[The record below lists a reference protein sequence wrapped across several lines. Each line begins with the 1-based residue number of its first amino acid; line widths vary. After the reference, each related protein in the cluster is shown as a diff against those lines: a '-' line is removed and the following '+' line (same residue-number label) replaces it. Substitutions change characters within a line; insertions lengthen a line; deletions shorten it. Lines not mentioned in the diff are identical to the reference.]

1 MDGIYF
7 PGLGIFFNNVP
18 SGITLFGI
26 NIKFYGMIIAAGFFI
41 AYLTAVKEAKRT
53 GQDPEIYL
61 DYLLWL
67 VVPAILGARI
77 YYIVFN
83 LKEFVAEGKSVG
95 QTFLDMINI
104 RNGGL
109 AIYGGLIAGAIV
121 AIVVAKK
128 KGIPFTLLLDTITMG
143 ILIGQIM
150 GRWGN
155 FFNRE
160 VFGRYTDSVFRM
172 AIPVDY
178 YSKGFLTY
186 LTDSGIVTD
195 AMLKNQE
202 IVQGVSCI
210 TVHPT
215 FIYEGLWN
223 LLLLIFIFIYRKKKH
238 FDGELFTLY
247 AFGYGVGRFLIE
259 GMRTDSLMLGS
270 FKISQLVAIFCIVV
284 AIINMVI
291 GLKRRRLFDPAKM
304 NVAQSG
310 EEQAATK
317 SGGEKTTAVEPG
329 GDSEASVAESGD
341 K

>member
-109 AIYGGLIAGAIV
+109 AIYGGLIAGALV

-155 FFNRE
+155 FFNR
-160 VFGRYTDSVFRM
+160 
-172 AIPVDY
+172 
-178 YSKGFLTY
+178 
-186 LTDSGIVTD
+186 
-195 AMLKNQE
+195 
-202 IVQGVSCI
+202 
-210 TVHPT
+210 
-215 FIYEGLWN
+215 
-223 LLLLIFIFIYRKKKH
+223 
-238 FDGELFTLY
+238 
-247 AFGYGVGRFLIE
+247 
-259 GMRTDSLMLGS
+259 
-270 FKISQLVAIFCIVV
+270 
-284 AIINMVI
+284 
-291 GLKRRRLFDPAKM
+291 
-304 NVAQSG
+304 
-310 EEQAATK
+310 
-317 SGGEKTTAVEPG
+317 
-329 GDSEASVAESGD
+329 
-341 K
+341 